1 MLVNLEQIKNYYL
14 KNRGLVIPLC
24 SVVLTLIFLIAI
36 FLADI
41 RYKSERVL
49 IPSQQKSSLG
59 IAEGISGT
67 GFFSS
72 LTGGDSSNDSERFKL
87 MLFSTEISNILFEDK
102 GVQDFLLK
110 DYLADD
116 GSYEYHWNIKDHFTN
131 LFLKLRGEKFNPLVD
146 ERFILDHLRERIYLT
161 ENRENSVLTITYYG
175 DSSQFAEYL
184 LEKLVAITLSKIS
197 DQKKL
202 SADKKINY
210 LEQKMSSSL
219 NNSVK
224 SSLASAYEAEL
235 KIKMNADLN
244 IDIYEVVNS
253 SKESYLPSSPNILN
267 LLAIYLI
274 FIFLFPILEK
284 YLFTRFFA
292 KEETE

>member
-1 MLVNLEQIKNYYL
+1 YSINKNIKEHVKNINDMALGDNKCLTKLNISNIIFHMLVNLEQIKNYYL

-131 LFLKLRGEKFNPLVD
+131 LFL
-146 ERFILDHLRERIYLT
+146 
-161 ENRENSVLTITYYG
+161 
-175 DSSQFAEYL
+175 
-184 LEKLVAITLSKIS
+184 
-197 DQKKL
+197 
-202 SADKKINY
+202 
-210 LEQKMSSSL
+210 
-219 NNSVK
+219 
-224 SSLASAYEAEL
+224 
-235 KIKMNADLN
+235 
-244 IDIYEVVNS
+244 
-253 SKESYLPSSPNILN
+253 
-267 LLAIYLI
+267 
-274 FIFLFPILEK
+274 
-284 YLFTRFFA
+284 
-292 KEETE
+292 